1 MNLAEYLQQGTVTLT
16 AGDYLAANTEA
27 VGYLPT
33 HKTTVGLK
41 SGRYLFKIVDGGG
54 VGKFNIIPV
63 VEADDN
69 ASYVE
74 KTDEPVVVVEPTK
87 ITYTTTRN
95 DSDYKDVYRTV
106 KTHVVEGIA
115 DGEEARHALNAFIA
129 FTDSEY
135 SLGVQHFQVVGA
147 DYLDETV

>member
-1 MNLAEYLQQGTVTLT
+1 MNLVELLKQGTVTLT

-33 HKTTVGLK
+33 HETTVGLK
-41 SGRYLFKIVDGGG
+41 SGRYLFKIVDNGGA
-54 VGKFNIIPV
+54 GKFKIIPV
-63 VEADDN
+63 VEADNN
-69 ASYVE
+69 AGYVE

-87 ITYTTTRN
+87 ITYVTTRN
-95 DSDYKDVYRTV
+95 EETYKDVYHSA
-106 KTHVVEGIA
+106 KPKVVTGITA
-115 DGEEARHALNAFIA
+115 GQEARHALNAFIA

-135 SLGVQHFQVVGA
+135 SLGVQHFQVVSA